1 MDEETRQSGHGRLKL
16 DVPVQLSHNNSMMN
30 EEKVTFVPPLR
41 QGENGWLNIDG
52 KTFRIVNI
60 HTFDDFGV
68 EHETLTLE
76 DGSEY
81 FTQDGGETIREV
93 QDY

>member
-1 MDEETRQSGHGRLKL
+1 MEIKIEK
-16 DVPVQLSHNNSMMN
+16 NMN

-81 FTQDGGETIREV
+81 FTQDGGSTIREV